1 MANEVIINVKADTER
16 ANRGLKGIGQN
27 LTRVART
34 AGIAASAMGAIGA
47 VAIKSFVGAAME
59 QERALSSLG
68 AAVELT
74 GTNFADVK
82 GRIMET
88 TAALQNKT
96 NFGDEQQIR
105 ALSLMIPILGDVDK
119 ALAALPAV
127 MDAASASGKSIET
140 VTGTLTRALS
150 GQVNTAVSIG
160 QTFDANATFAE
171 RLAQTMGVVGG
182 VAEANV
188 DPFQQLSNDM
198 GDLKETIGKALIP
211 VLLPLVTGLRDM
223 VKRLQTLNPSLI
235 KFGAIALAV
244 ATAVGLIG
252 GPLLLFISLVPA
264 IVAGM
269 GMIGTAITVMLG
281 PVGWVVAAVGL
292 LFLAFKNN
300 FFGIRDIAVS
310 IFEQVGNVISDAIG
324 WVIKQINKMIE
335 GFNKVA
341 KFFGKEIPTVEEMGK
356 SILDLGKQVKNTAGD
371 YVQMGKDWAFTT
383 DQMVADT
390 NKLQVANALAGVTA
404 GTPTGVGLDSGDMA
418 LDFSPKAGGGRMG
431 GGAKADAYDDSRF
444 MAGLEWM
451 NTLAQT
457 RGTAPISGQVVKEGL
472 EQVNRG
478 YRLDNAGNIIV
489 EYLGDMLEDTDEMMS

>member
-1 MANEVIINVKADTER
+1 MANEVIINVKADTDK
-16 ANRGLKGIGQN
+16 ANKGLKGIGQN
-27 LTRVART
+27 LSRVART
-34 AGIAASAMGAIGA
+34 AGIAASAMGAVAA

-59 QERALSSLG
+59 QERALATLG
-68 AAVELT
+68 ATIENT
-74 GTNFADVK
+74 GVSFESVK
-82 GRIMET
+82 GQILSA

-105 ALSLMIPILGDVDK
+105 TLAILTTVLGDVDQ
-119 ALAALPAV
+119 AMLALPAV
-127 MDAASASGKSIET
+127 MDASSASGLQMESVAKT
-140 VTGTLTRALS
+140 MGKALAGNVHQAES
-150 GQVNTAVSIG
+150 VGLV
-160 QTFDANATFAE
+160 FDKAAGFSE
-171 RLAQTMGVVGG
+171 RLEQVLGKVGG
-182 VAEANV
+182 AAEANV
-188 DPFQQLSNDM
+188 DPFTQLGNDV
-198 GDLKETIGKALIP
+198 GDLKEAIGKALIP
-211 VLLPLVTGLRDM
+211 VLLPLVSGLRDIM
-223 VKRLQTLNPSLI
+223 KRLQTLNPSLI

-244 ATAVGLIG
+244 AAAVGLIG

-383 DQMVADT
+383 DQMIADT
-390 NKLQVANALAGVTA
+390 NKLQVANALAGATA
-404 GTPTGVGLDSGDMA
+404 ATPTGVGLDSGDMA

-444 MAGLEWM
+444 MAGLDWM